1 MKLLLV
7 AALLLGGSRSATAA
21 DEPAIDYDAIALI
34 RCGDGLGTAFWI
46 APGRMISA
54 AHVTARGPCTL
65 GGAPLEVVL
74 EDGGN
79 DIAELRGPD
88 SGRALPVRCSQMSE
102 GRPYFAVG
110 FALGRYRHTSR
121 LVATGERA
129 AGPPGQGQSVLLGTV
144 YPGMSG
150 GPVFDRRGRVTGIV
164 NMRGTRLPLSFSR
177 PLRETF
183 VCRRPPGRSQGPVS
197 PASKALRSGVA

>member
-7 AALLLGGSRSATAA
+7 AALLLGGSRSPTAA
-21 DEPAIDYDAIALI
+21 DEPAIDHDAVAQI

-46 APGRMISA
+46 APTRMISA

-65 GGAPLEVVL
+65 GGAPLQLVR

-79 DIAELRGPD
+79 DVAELRGPD
-88 SGRALPVRCSQMSE
+88 LGHTLPVRCSDMRE
-102 GRPYFAVG
+102 GRSYYAVG
-110 FALGRYRHTSR
+110 FALGRYRHMSR

-129 AGPPGQGQSVLLGTV
+129 AGPPGRGQTMLLGTV

-150 GPVFDRRGRVTGIV
+150 GPVFDRRGRVCWI
-164 NMRGTRLPLSFSR
+164 
-177 PLRETF
+177 
-183 VCRRPPGRSQGPVS
+183 
-197 PASKALRSGVA
+197 